1 MCCMRAKSTKVA
13 LDILE
18 KETEISNHTSEACDA
33 FMCVVYTAVKVA
45 GTKVNDVRDW
55 MFCQKGQRIE
65 NILLRPTSYS
75 SIRNE
80 DTAPQFLLMTK
91 DAAPRGLPELTDCHC
106 KKSSCR

>member
-1 MCCMRAKSTKVA
+1 MRAKSTKVA

-18 KETEISNHTSEACDA
+18 KETELSKHTSEASDA

-55 MFCQKGQRIE
+55 MFCQKGQIDE

-80 DTAPQFLLMTK
+80 DTALQLLLMTK
-91 DAAPRGLPELTDCHC
+91 VPAPRGLPELTVCHC
-106 KKSSCR
+106 KKSSYR